1 LEVYKESNT
10 EQTPN
15 SLLHAAMLLFM
26 RFGVKSITMDD
37 IAKDLGISKKTIYA
51 QFSDKNTLVE
61 EVVKHHIEETS
72 NCCLKIFETFSNPI
86 DQLFEIGK
94 MFIQMTKQINPCLF
108 LDLKKQHHQA
118 WMCITD
124 HKHKFIH
131 QQIITNLK
139 NGISNGYYHQDI
151 HVDITAKLYVQ
162 LIDLVIDDELFP
174 KDNYKYHELQFEII
188 KYHLR
193 AITTEKGKNYLNQKL
208 AENN

>member
-1 LEVYKESNT
+1 LDISKGSHT
-10 EQTPN
+10 EHTPKN
-15 SLLHAAMLLFM
+15 ILHSVMQLFM
-26 RFGVKSITMDD
+26 RYGVKSITMDD
-37 IAKDLGISKKTIYA
+37 IAKELGISKKTIYNH
-51 QFSDKNTLVE
+51 FDDKNALVD
-61 EVVKHHIEETS
+61 EVVKYHIEETS
-72 NCCLKIFETFSNPI
+72 NCCIQIFDTHSNPI
-86 DQLFEIGK
+86 DQLFEIGN
-94 MFIQMTKQINPCLF
+94 MFMQMTKQINPCLF
-108 LDLKKQHHQA
+108 LDLKKQYYPA
-118 WMCITD
+118 WMRITN
-124 HKHKFIH
+124 HKHQFIH
-131 QQIITNLK
+131 QQIITNLQ